1 MRIPS
6 ETLQDL
12 LTWPELIEA
21 IRLQFKNGC
30 EVPERHHHTIKTPG
44 QSDATMLL
52 MPAWQPGNRIGI
64 KLVNVFP
71 DNTQKGLPSISADY
85 LLYDGQTGQS
95 LATMDGSVLT
105 SRRTAA
111 ASALGARFLSR
122 EDSETIFLVGAGR
135 VATLVPEAMRS
146 VRSIKTVLIWD
157 LNREGAERAA
167 KYLRGLGFDANVELD
182 LRKGTEHADIISCAT
197 LAKEPLIKGDWLKPG
212 QHLDL
217 IGSFTP
223 NMRETDDDAMRIAD
237 VFVDTDTALTESG
250 DLVRPLNSGAIS
262 SGDIL
267 ANLTDLC
274 TGRAKGRSGDQ
285 AITLFKAVGTA
296 LEDLAGASLAFDKM
310 THGDRP
316 NGQTSTQ

>member
-1 MRIPS
+1 MRIQP
-6 ETLQDL
+6 ETLQEL

-30 EVPERHHHTIKTPG
+30 EVPERHHHTMEAPG
-44 QSDATMLL
+44 QADATMLL
-52 MPAWQPGNRIGI
+52 MPAWQPGKRIGV

-71 DNTQKGLPSISADY
+71 DNTKKGLPSISADY

-95 LATMDGSVLT
+95 LATMDGAVLT

-111 ASALGARFLSR
+111 AAALGAQFLSR
-122 EDSETIFLVGAGR
+122 EDSETLFLVGAGR
-135 VATLVPEAMRS
+135 VATLIPEAMRS
-146 VRSIKTVLIWD
+146 VRPIKNVMIWD
-157 LNREGAERAA
+157 LSKESAERAA
-167 KYLRGLGFDANVELD
+167 KHLQNLGFNTEVELD
-182 LRKGTEHADIISCAT
+182 LQKGTERADIISCAT
-197 LAKEPLIKGDWLKPG
+197 LAKEPLIKGEWLKPG

-223 NMRETDDDAMRIAD
+223 DMRETDDEAMRIAD

-250 DLVRPLNSGAIS
+250 DLVAPLKSGAILA
-262 SGDIL
+262 GEIM

-274 TGRAKGRSGDQ
+274 SGRTHGRVDDQ

-296 LEDLAGASLAFDKM
+296 LEDLAGASLAYDKFAQ
-310 THGDRP
+310 
-316 NGQTSTQ
+316 GQV